1 MRRGINAKVGGER
14 RGSQRQLAKDPVVH
28 EAFDMLKEQTVGG
41 PRLHVRDLGELLY
54 LVTHVSF
61 TKARLA
67 SVLKV
72 VDPVYEVEYLDE
84 PQCQFV
90 VERVRNVLR
99 AEDMQRDMTSTSN
112 KPQRNFHLPGELET
126 PDFECCNCTLPSACT
141 TLSSS
146 AAKQGGIIP
155 ETPQLRSSI
164 ASSSGRGDSFLP
176 SRNSSSNI

>member
-1 MRRGINAKVGGER
+1 MRGVKKTAVGGER

-28 EAFDMLKEQTVGG
+28 EAFDMLKEDIAGSG
-41 PRLHVRDLGELLY
+41 ARLHVRDLGELLY

-84 PQCQFV
+84 PQCQYV

-99 AEDMQRDMTSTSN
+99 AEDMLRDMATT
-112 KPQRNFHLPGELET
+112 KQQQRNFHLPGELET

-141 TLSSS
+141 TGPSSSS
-146 AAKQGGIIP
+146 ANHA
-155 ETPQLRSSI
+155 TLRSSLI
-164 ASSSGRGDSFLP
+164 PSTQNTRGANDLFSL
-176 SRNSSSNI
+176 STKN